1 MAPLTATAT
10 NLVGRIAVEN
20 RFSYRFRKNRKSFT
34 NIPFRRKGV
43 QGQIFY
49 QYIRHVSM
57 TSGLTILSNSLH
69 LLPLVGSECG
79 AKRIISI
86 SSETLSFRVT
96 HVAPLA
102 QPSSRST
109 QKLCVQSSPRLLR
122 TVHISNRRL
131 S

>member
-1 MAPLTATAT
+1 MAPLTVVAT
-10 NLVGRIAVEN
+10 NLDGRVAVEK
-20 RFSYRFRKNRKSFT
+20 RFSYRFRKSST
-34 NIPFRRKGV
+34 NISFRRKGA

-57 TSGLTILSNSLH
+57 ISRLTILSNPLH
-69 LLPLVGSECG
+69 LLPPVGSECG
-79 AKRIISI
+79 AKRIAST

-102 QPSSRST
+102 WPSSRGT